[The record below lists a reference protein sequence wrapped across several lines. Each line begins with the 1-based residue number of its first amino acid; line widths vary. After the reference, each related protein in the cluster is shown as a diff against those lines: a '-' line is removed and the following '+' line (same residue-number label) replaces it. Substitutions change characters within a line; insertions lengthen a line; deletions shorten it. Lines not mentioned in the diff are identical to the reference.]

1 MNRKSLLITI
11 LALMILSSSCK
22 VTRSI
27 YPVNTHE
34 IDIASRNI
42 TKFEFISTLSLKSNH
57 AIFYSE
63 MLDAAK
69 NEHGDNITIGNIR
82 ILNRGSHYHEVLF
95 DVYQYPKLNNQNS
108 AVSPTI
114 IENEIAISPTIIENI
129 IAIPYG
135 EKLSDAIV
143 KKVKFQVLLPDSVI
157 CRRYRVSERMN
168 YQECKTQISNLIKD
182 MQDDTYSL
190 LTIEDLESLK
200 NLVDTNP
207 KYQSLREIDWIW
219 SSTYGANDGEMYCYN
234 FFTHQRA
241 SMLVDEKAS
250 FLCIKLKKY

>member
-1 MNRKSLLITI
+1 
-11 LALMILSSSCK
+11 MILSSSCK

-114 IENEIAISPTIIENI
+114 IENEIAI
-129 IAIPYG
+129 PYG

-157 CRRYRVSERMN
+157 WRRYRVSERMN

-190 LTIEDLESLK
+190 LTIEDLVSLK

>member
-1 MNRKSLLITI
+1 
-11 LALMILSSSCK
+11 MILSSSCK

-114 IENEIAISPTIIENI
+114 IENEIAI
-129 IAIPYG
+129 PYG

-157 CRRYRVSERMN
+157 WRRYRVSERMN

>member
-1 MNRKSLLITI
+1 MNRNSLIITI
-11 LALMILSSSCK
+11 LALIILSSSCK

-42 TKFEFISTLSLKSNH
+42 TKFEFISTLSLKSDI
-57 AIFYSE
+57 AIFYSQ

-82 ILNRGSHYHEVLF
+82 ILNRGLHYHEVLF

-108 AVSPTI
+108 
-114 IENEIAISPTIIENI
+114 AISPTIIENI

-143 KKVKFQVLLPDSVI
+143 KKVKFQVLLPDSLI

-168 YQECKTQISNLIKD
+168 YQECQTQISNLRKD
-182 MQDDTYSL
+182 IQDDTYSL
-190 LTIEDLESLK
+190 LTIGDLESLK

-207 KYQSLREIDWIW
+207 KYQSLKEIDWIW

-241 SMLVDEKAS
+241 SLLVDEKAT